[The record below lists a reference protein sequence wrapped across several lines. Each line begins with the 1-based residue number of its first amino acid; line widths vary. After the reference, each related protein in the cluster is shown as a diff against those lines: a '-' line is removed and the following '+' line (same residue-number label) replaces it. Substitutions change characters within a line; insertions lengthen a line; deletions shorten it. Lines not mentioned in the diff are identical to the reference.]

1 MNLDTIAGFAT
12 WGVYSLFDQRE
23 SYRAS
28 WWVHALCIIFPIL
41 ILKFTHDIPRA
52 VRLFVVV
59 ILSWHVVDV
68 LTNAIDDGLKNDCEN
83 QACTFTASISS
94 TEPTDEPEPR
104 PSSPVKDSTMSNSS
118 EPPTEDEKRPETS
131 TSHLQNMDAL

>member
-1 MNLDTIAGFAT
+1 MNLDTIAGFVT
-12 WGVYSLFDQRE
+12 WGVYSLFDQSE

-41 ILKFTHDIPRA
+41 ILKFTRDIPRA

-68 LTNAIDDGLKNDCEN
+68 LTNAIDDGLKNDCDN

-94 TEPTDEPEPR
+94 ADSIDESEPR
-104 PSSPVKDSTMSNSS
+104 PSSPAKDSTTSNSS
-118 EPPTEDEKRPETS
+118 GPPTDDEKPPGTS
-131 TSHLQNMDAL
+131 TSHPPNMDAL